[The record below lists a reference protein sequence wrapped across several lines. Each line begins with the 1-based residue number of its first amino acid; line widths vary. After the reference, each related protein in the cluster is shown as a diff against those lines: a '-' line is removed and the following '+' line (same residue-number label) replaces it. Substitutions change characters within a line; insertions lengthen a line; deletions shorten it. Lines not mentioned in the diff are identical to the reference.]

1 MGLFDLFKKK
11 KAEETILKSVS
22 YKRYWLDAVS
32 TISLPED
39 WEIFNTERFFAKSPN
54 GNADLTVINYDEHL
68 KTDISKSFFEDLKLD
83 FYQEYEQ
90 EGFTAV
96 DEAEITDTYICKT
109 FRSENEVQYHFTTAL
124 KSNNNTI
131 VTELLLRDTEPYTQ
145 RMRDFVNRVGQSIQH
160 ISDFTT
166 SFIEKLKS
174 KNEEIEIISSKG
186 FELEW
191 VVKTRPNEIIT
202 SFLDNSYAEYMH
214 RNEESRDEIL
224 DRYANYLMEN
234 IQPSPKSDAPQV
246 TPIIEEPKP
255 IEPPIIQPI
264 ENESNIDKS
273 LIFPLVRNIQF
284 IDSLRKEF
292 TDLLYEPINPE
303 LFIIYVIKG
312 ASKCLENKDLASL
325 QLNKNSLKNL
335 AIENLV
341 SQVEVN
347 LEGENSR
354 FIISAGG
361 RFEASFLIIPDVWT
375 KENFPVKGNIVVG
388 IPTENELLITG
399 SEYVQE
405 VEKLREYVKETY
417 QNTDDPLSEN
427 LFEIKD
433 NRISIMKF

>member
-11 KAEETILKSVS
+11 KAEETVLKSVA

-32 TISLPED
+32 TISLPEN

-68 KTDISKSFFEDLKLD
+68 KVEISKKFFEDLKLD

-96 DEAEITDTYICKT
+96 DEAEATDSYICKT

-124 KSNNNTI
+124 KSDERVI
-131 VTELLLRDTEPYTQ
+131 VTELLLRDTEPYSYQ
-145 RMRDFVNRVGQSIQH
+145 MRDFVNRVGQSIQH

-174 KNEEIEIISSKG
+174 KNEEIEIISTKG

-191 VVKTRPNEIIT
+191 VVKSRPNEIIT

-214 RNEESRDEIL
+214 RNEDSKEEIL

-234 IQPSPKSDAPQV
+234 VQPSPKGETPQPIVVAPQPIEASVV
-246 TPIIEEPKP
+246 TPI
-255 IEPPIIQPI
+255 QN
-264 ENESNIDKS
+264 ENTIDKT

-284 IDSLRKEF
+284 IESLKIEF
-292 TDLLYEPINPE
+292 SDLFYEPLNAE
-303 LFIIYVIKG
+303 LFVIYVIKG
-312 ASKCLENKDLASL
+312 ASKCLENRDLIAL
-325 QLNKNSLKNL
+325 NLNKNSLKSL

-341 SQVEVN
+341 AQVEVN
-347 LEGENSR
+347 LEGDNSR
-354 FIISAGG
+354 FEISAGG
-361 RFEASFLIIPDVWT
+361 RFEASFLIIPEVWT

-388 IPTENELLITG
+388 IPTENELIITG
-399 SEYVQE
+399 SEYLQE
-405 VEKLREYVKETY
+405 VEKLRQYVQETY
-417 QNTDDPLSEN
+417 HNTEYPISEN

-433 NRISIMKF
+433 NIISIMKF